1 MKYVTK
7 QILHFCCFLLYI
19 TDEETKA
26 QWGYLICSYLF
37 YKNIIYG
44 LILFCVL
51 EKGIFIEIKE
61 AYNKILR
68 L

>member
-1 MKYVTK
+1 MF
-7 QILHFCCFLLYI
+7 I
-19 TDEETKA
+19 
-26 QWGYLICSYLF
+26 F
-37 YKNIIYG
+37 YKNNIYG
-44 LILFCVL
+44 LILFCVS